1 MNKLKEFFTS
11 KLFETFLWQTLNA
24 FIALIVVVLGDVSW
38 VYAPLIISVLNPITK
53 YINLKFIK

>member
-1 MNKLKEFFTS
+1 MNKLEEFFTS